1 MSMEIG
7 TKVWQVNNPYMPA
20 KAESTTAKEAAKEE
34 VKSTDAN
41 DKSAQGVT
49 FEKSDGYVAKKAT
62 YGVPS
67 KKSSEAKT
75 DWKNGTRAIAVQES
89 ELKANDDWKQRT
101 ADINK
106 KSASDRAVIV
116 EQMKK
121 ASEDQRQSLINMV
134 QKMMDTQAGKSKV
147 SNSSIISGTV
157 TEEARRKAAED
168 ISEDGYWGA
177 KQTSQRLFDFASAL
191 AGDDVEKMKKMQEAM
206 NKGIGQ
212 AAAKLGGLNSLGQ
225 QTQDAA
231 NQLFKDYYESKGIK
245 VDE

>member
-1 MSMEIG
+1 MEDRDMSMEIG

-62 YGVPS
+62 Y
-67 KKSSEAKT
+67 
-75 DWKNGTRAIAVQES
+75 
-89 ELKANDDWKQRT
+89 
-101 ADINK
+101 DINK
-106 KSASDRAVIV
+106 KSASDRAAIV

-147 SNSSIISGTV
+147 ANSSIISGTV

-231 NQLFKDYYESKGIK
+231 NQLFKDYYESKGIS
-245 VDE
+245 DY

>member
-7 TKVWQVNNPYMPA
+7 AKVWQVNNPYMPA
-20 KAESTTAKEAAKEE
+20 KTESTAAKEATKEE

-41 DKSAQGVT
+41 DKSAQGVS

-67 KKSSEAKT
+67 KKS
-75 DWKNGTRAIAVQES
+75 
-89 ELKANDDWKQRT
+89 
-101 ADINK
+101 
-106 KSASDRAVIV
+106 ASDRAAIV

-147 SNSSIISGTV
+147 ANSSIISGTV

-231 NQLFKDYYESKGIK
+231 NQLFKDYYESKGIS
-245 VDE
+245 DY

>member
-7 TKVWQVNNPYMPA
+7 TKIWQVNNPYMPA
-20 KAESTTAKEAAKEE
+20 KTESTAAKEATKEE

-41 DKSAQGVT
+41 DKSAQGVS

-62 YGVPS
+62 Y
-67 KKSSEAKT
+67 
-75 DWKNGTRAIAVQES
+75 
-89 ELKANDDWKQRT
+89 
-101 ADINK
+101 DINK
-106 KSASDRAVIV
+106 KSASDRAAIV

-147 SNSSIISGTV
+147 ANSSIISGTV

-231 NQLFKDYYESKGIK
+231 NQLFKDYYESKGIS
-245 VDE
+245 DY

>member
-20 KAESTTAKEAAKEE
+20 KIESTTAKEAAKEE

-62 YGVPS
+62 Y
-67 KKSSEAKT
+67 
-75 DWKNGTRAIAVQES
+75 
-89 ELKANDDWKQRT
+89 
-101 ADINK
+101 DINK
-106 KSASDRAVIV
+106 KSASDRAAIV

-147 SNSSIISGTV
+147 ANSSIISGTV

-191 AGDDVEKMKKMQEAM
+191 AADDVEKMKKMQEAM

>member
-20 KAESTTAKEAAKEE
+20 KIESTTAKEAAKEE

-62 YGVPS
+62 Y
-67 KKSSEAKT
+67 
-75 DWKNGTRAIAVQES
+75 
-89 ELKANDDWKQRT
+89 
-101 ADINK
+101 DINK
-106 KSASDRAVIV
+106 KSASDRAAIV

-147 SNSSIISGTV
+147 ANSSIISGTV

-231 NQLFKDYYESKGIK
+231 NQLFKDYYESKGIS
-245 VDE
+245 DY

>member
-62 YGVPS
+62 Y
-67 KKSSEAKT
+67 
-75 DWKNGTRAIAVQES
+75 
-89 ELKANDDWKQRT
+89 
-101 ADINK
+101 DINK
-106 KSASDRAVIV
+106 KSASDRAAIV

-147 SNSSIISGTV
+147 ANSSIISGTV

-231 NQLFKDYYESKGIK
+231 NQLFKDYYESKGIS
-245 VDE
+245 DY

>member
-1 MSMEIG
+1 MEDRDMSMEIG
-7 TKVWQVNNPYMPA
+7 PKVWQVNNPYMPQ

-62 YGVPS
+62 Y
-67 KKSSEAKT
+67 
-75 DWKNGTRAIAVQES
+75 
-89 ELKANDDWKQRT
+89 
-101 ADINK
+101 DINK
-106 KSASDRAVIV
+106 KSASDRAAIV

-147 SNSSIISGTV
+147 ANSSIISGTV

-231 NQLFKDYYESKGIK
+231 NQLFKDYYESKGIS
-245 VDE
+245 DY

>member
-7 TKVWQVNNPYMPA
+7 TKIWQVNNPYMPA
-20 KAESTTAKEAAKEE
+20 KTESTAAKEATKEE

-41 DKSAQGVT
+41 DKSAQGVS

-62 YGVPS
+62 Y
-67 KKSSEAKT
+67 
-75 DWKNGTRAIAVQES
+75 
-89 ELKANDDWKQRT
+89 
-101 ADINK
+101 DINTPKRAGDSSSGRIDRK
-106 KSASDRAVIV
+106 KSASDRAAIV

-147 SNSSIISGTV
+147 ANSSIISGTV

-231 NQLFKDYYESKGIK
+231 NQLFKDYYESKGIS
-245 VDE
+245 DY

>member
-7 TKVWQVNNPYMPA
+7 PKVWQVNNPYMPQ

-62 YGVPS
+62 Y
-67 KKSSEAKT
+67 
-75 DWKNGTRAIAVQES
+75 
-89 ELKANDDWKQRT
+89 
-101 ADINK
+101 DINK
-106 KSASDRAVIV
+106 KSASDRAAIV

-147 SNSSIISGTV
+147 ANSSIISGTV

-231 NQLFKDYYESKGIK
+231 NQLFKDYYESKGIS
-245 VDE
+245 DY

>member
-7 TKVWQVNNPYMPA
+7 TKIWQVNNPYMPA
-20 KAESTTAKEAAKEE
+20 KTESTAAKEATKEE

-41 DKSAQGVT
+41 DKSAQGVS

-62 YGVPS
+62 Y
-67 KKSSEAKT
+67 
-75 DWKNGTRAIAVQES
+75 N
-89 ELKANDDWKQRT
+89 
-101 ADINK
+101 INK
-106 KSASDRAVIV
+106 KSASDRAAIV

-147 SNSSIISGTV
+147 ANSSIISGTV

-168 ISEDGYWGA
+168 ISEDGYWGV

-231 NQLFKDYYESKGIK
+231 NQLFKDYYESKSF
-245 VDE
+245 V